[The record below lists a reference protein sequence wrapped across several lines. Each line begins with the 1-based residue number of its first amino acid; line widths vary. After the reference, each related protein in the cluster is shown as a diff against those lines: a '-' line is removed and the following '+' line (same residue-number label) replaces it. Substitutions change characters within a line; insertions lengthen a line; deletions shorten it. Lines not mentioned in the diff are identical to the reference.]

1 MGICKIGKKEK
12 TRKSVCRLD
21 LRVRLMVTR
30 TGIEPIFKFYEVKTN
45 ATNGVNTSL

>member
-30 TGIEPIFKFYEVKTN
+30 TGIELNKHIL
-45 ATNGVNTSL
+45 VNYQKLQ